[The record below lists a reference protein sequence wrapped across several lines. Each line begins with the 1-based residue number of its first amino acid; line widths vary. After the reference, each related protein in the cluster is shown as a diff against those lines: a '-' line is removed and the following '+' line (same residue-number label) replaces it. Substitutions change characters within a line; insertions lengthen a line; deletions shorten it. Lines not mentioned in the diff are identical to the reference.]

1 MSGKSKRSRKK
12 AHAKKTV
19 QKKSTASSSY
29 HKKQSSLQKENLS
42 QKSTLGSSYNTKRD
56 SLQRENLSQKSALD
70 SSYHTKRG
78 SLQKKIV
85 SKKMRAKSILR
96 LQIAQGTLQLFLTIS
111 FYLAVIATVS
121 KLGNNAYLFA
131 YSIFGNAGQN
141 STENTSIEFVIDENE
156 DLLSISKELERLEIV
171 DNAYSFYIR
180 GKLSTS
186 DQKVIY
192 PGTYAFC
199 KSTDYGEIIDIITHT
214 NTVSE

>member
-29 HKKQSSLQKENLS
+29 QKKQSSLQKGNLSQKSTLVSSYNTKRDSLQRENLS
-42 QKSTLGSSYNTKRD
+42 HKSTLGSSYNTKRD
-56 SLQRENLSQKSALD
+56 SLQRENLSQNSTLG
-70 SSYHTKRG
+70 SSNNTKRD
-78 SLQKKIV
+78 SLQKKIL

-96 LQIAQGTLQLFLTIS
+96 LQIAQGTLQLFLTIL

-171 DNAYSFYIR
+171 DNAYSF
-180 GKLSTS
+180 
-186 DQKVIY
+186 
-192 PGTYAFC
+192 
-199 KSTDYGEIIDIITHT
+199 
-214 NTVSE
+214 

>member
-42 QKSTLGSSYNTKRD
+42 QKSTLGSSNNTKRD
-56 SLQRENLSQKSALD
+56 
-70 SSYHTKRG
+70 

-96 LQIAQGTLQLFLTIS
+96 LQIAQGTLQLFLTIL

-156 DLLSISKELERLEIV
+156 DLLSISKELERLEII

>member
-56 SLQRENLSQKSALD
+56 SLQKENLSQKSALD

-156 DLLSISKELERLEIV
+156 DLLSISKELERLEII

>member
-1 MSGKSKRSRKK
+1 
-12 AHAKKTV
+12 
-19 QKKSTASSSY
+19 
-29 HKKQSSLQKENLS
+29 
-42 QKSTLGSSYNTKRD
+42 
-56 SLQRENLSQKSALD
+56 
-70 SSYHTKRG
+70 
-78 SLQKKIV
+78 
-85 SKKMRAKSILR
+85 MRAKSILR

-214 NTVSE
+214 NTVLE

>member
-1 MSGKSKRSRKK
+1 
-12 AHAKKTV
+12 
-19 QKKSTASSSY
+19 
-29 HKKQSSLQKENLS
+29 
-42 QKSTLGSSYNTKRD
+42 
-56 SLQRENLSQKSALD
+56 
-70 SSYHTKRG
+70 
-78 SLQKKIV
+78 
-85 SKKMRAKSILR
+85 MRAKSILR

-156 DLLSISKELERLEIV
+156 DLLSISKELERLEII

-214 NTVSE
+214 NTFSE

>member
-29 HKKQSSLQKENLS
+29 QKKQSSLQKGNLS
-42 QKSTLGSSYNTKRD
+42 QKSTLVSSYNTKRD
-56 SLQRENLSQKSALD
+56 SLQRENLSQKSTLG
-70 SSYHTKRG
+70 SSNNTKRD

-96 LQIAQGTLQLFLTIS
+96 LQIAQGTLQLFLTIL

-131 YSIFGNAGQN
+131 YSILGNAGQN